1 MNGRFDT
8 GTYDRDKEQ
17 QQQAVAQRAVEE
29 EVKRRVAERCPQFY
43 LKDISFHFAHGVLTL
58 RGRVPTFYL
67 KQIVLTAVKD
77 LDRVECIDD
86 RMDVVSASG
95 LSSVKPK

>member
-1 MNGRFDT
+1 MKGRSDMDT
-8 GTYDRDKEQ
+8 FDRDNEERTLSQ
-17 QQQAVAQRAVEE
+17 QSVEA
-29 EVKRRVAERCPQFY
+29 EVKRRVAQRCPQFY
-43 LKDISFHFAHGVLTL
+43 LKDITCHLAHGVLTL

-67 KQIVLTAVKD
+67 KQLVLAVVKK
-77 LDRVECIDD
+77 LDGVVRIDD